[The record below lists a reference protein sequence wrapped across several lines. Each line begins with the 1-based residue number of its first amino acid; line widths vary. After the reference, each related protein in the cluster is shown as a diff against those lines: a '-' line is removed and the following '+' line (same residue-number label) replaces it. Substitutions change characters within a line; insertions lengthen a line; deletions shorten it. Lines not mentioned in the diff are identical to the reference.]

1 MGKLSVVGNQHK
13 AGGVLVQPARREKSL
28 APQVLRHQVHDSG
41 LIFVLACAD
50 YPFGFI
56 EHQIQVHPQAER
68 LALHLHC
75 VAVKVHS
82 KIRRLYHLSVDSDR
96 SLSDERFDLAA
107 GKVALHRDCFIQP
120 LFFCHC
126 ISPYSVCDGLFVYCG
141 STLLYHKMVSQ
152 GKPFKKQKRQKK
164 GGLFRF
170 LWRLASVVLDCC
182 LARNIS
188 HSVEDQS
195 WTVWEQLDC
204 FSGGYAG

>member
-13 AGGVLVQPARREKSL
+13 AGGVFVQPARREKSL
-28 APQVLRHQVHDSG
+28 APQVLRHQVHDGG

-50 YPFGFI
+50 HSFGFI

-120 LFFCHC
+120 LFFA
-126 ISPYSVCDGLFVYCG
+126 IVFLRILFVMVFSSTVVLPYCI
-141 STLLYHKMVSQ
+141 TRWYHKESLS
-152 GKPFKKQKRQKK
+152 KSKSAKRRAVFSASF
-164 GGLFRF
+164 GAWLLLF
-170 LWRLASVVLDCC
+170 
-182 LARNIS
+182 
-188 HSVEDQS
+188 
-195 WTVWEQLDC
+195 WTAV
-204 FSGGYAG
+204 